1 MIKYL
6 QKMRRKKGF
15 TLVEL
20 IVVIAILA
28 VMATVILL
36 NIDNRRTRLK
46 TANTNATNFYV
57 AVQSAFTR
65 YMTYPGQ
72 LSPVFRDNPAT
83 PYIKYYNGAN
93 GNYPFDASS
102 LGAGVPTTNDNYP
115 SPCTL
120 CIEVKVEGNKV
131 VYVNCEN
138 GSITNVVSKNDSD
151 DGSEFGRLLKMEIE
165 KRVEYQNGYYYAK
178 ISCNPQYN
186 AMTNQIEKMDT
197 VIVDYTA
204 FSYDR
209 LGGSDTSDYTFSGD
223 DNILL
228 NGEICGTAAPSTDRN
243 GNSIAKIGFG
253 GTTLL

>member
-6 QKMRRKKGF
+6 QGLKRKKGF

-28 VMATVILL
+28 VMTTVILL
-36 NIDNRRTRLK
+36 NIDNRRTRIK
-46 TANTNATNFYV
+46 TANTNASNFYV
-57 AVQSAFTR
+57 AIQSAFTR

-83 PYIKYYNGAN
+83 PYMKYYKGAN
-93 GNYPFDASS
+93 GNYPYDAAT
-102 LGAGVPTTNDNYP
+102 AGTPIPITNDNYP

-120 CIEVKVEGNKV
+120 CVEVKVEGNKV

-138 GSITNVVSKNDSD
+138 GSVTNVVAKPDSD

-178 ISCNPQYN
+178 ISCNPKYN
-186 AMTNQIEKMDT
+186 SMTNQIEKMDT
-197 VIVDYTA
+197 VIVDYAA

-209 LGGSDTSDYTFSGD
+209 LSGSDTSNYTFSSN

-243 GNSIAKIGFG
+243 GNSIAKIGVAE
-253 GTTLL
+253 TSLL